1 MNLLIVAWSMV
12 AAICG
17 LLGFIQLLFWSRS
30 QSDRMSLLSAVM
42 SFSAAAV
49 AVTEMTLFV
58 TDDPQRHLALMGWL
72 NVFAAG
78 VIVPAVWVVRGQL
91 PKARLWMAVLVT
103 LLWTLGLL
111 IDVIAPGNIT
121 FSELE
126 RVVQRET
133 FWGDPFYLP
142 VGTLNPWKWVVD
154 ITVLL
159 VPIYVIDAVWRSRNE
174 TTRARGVAIAIG
186 VMAFVLF
193 GGIEALLVDL
203 GVLELPYMIS
213 VGFLAIVFS
222 LTWVMV
228 QDVIAAQ
235 RLERELATAREETEQ
250 VMRTNLMGE
259 IAAALAHELNQPLTA
274 ILGNAQ
280 AAEKMLATDRA
291 TDPDELREI
300 LADIVRDD
308 KRARDFIQDLRSML
322 RGDDGDFDRVD
333 LESATR
339 EMIALVAGSFERH
352 RVRVRLTVQGQL
364 PAVSGRRVALQQV
377 ILNLLL
383 NAERAIHEAHSTR
396 REIHVGLSQS
406 EGGVLL
412 EVRDWGPGLA
422 EEVED
427 RLFTPFVS
435 TSEHGLGMG
444 LAVSRRIVEGH
455 GGRLTGENAEGG
467 GARFLLWLPGS

>member
-1 MNLLIVAWSMV
+1 MNLLIVVWSMV

-17 LLGFIQLLFWSRS
+17 SLGFIQLLFWSRS
-30 QSDRMSLLSAVM
+30 QSDWMSLLSALM

-49 AVTEMTLFV
+49 AATEMALFV
-58 TDDPQRHLALMGWL
+58 TEEPQRHLALMGWL

-91 PKARLWMAVLVT
+91 PKARRWMAVLVT
-103 LLWTLGLL
+103 ILWAIGLL
-111 IDVIAPGNIT
+111 IDLIMPGNIT
-121 FSELE
+121 FTELDQVT
-126 RVVQRET
+126 RRET
-133 FWGDPFYLP
+133 FWGDAYYIP

-154 ITVLL
+154 MTVLL
-159 VPIYVIDAVWRSRNE
+159 VPLYVIDAVWRSRGEGN
-174 TTRARGVAIAIG
+174 RARGVVIAMGI
-186 VMAFVLF
+186 MAFVLF

-213 VGFLAIVFS
+213 VGFLAIVLS

-228 QDVIAAQ
+228 RDVVAAQ
-235 RLERELATAREETEQ
+235 QLEREVAQAREETEQ

-280 AAEKMLATDRA
+280 AAEKMLDADA
-291 TDPDELREI
+291 SIDSEELRDI
-300 LADIVRDD
+300 LGDIVRDD

-322 RGDDGDFDRVD
+322 RGDDGDFDTVD

-339 EMIALVAGSFERH
+339 EMIVLVAGAFDRH
-352 RVRVRLTVQGQL
+352 RVRVSFDVQGEI
-364 PAVSGRRVALQQV
+364 PSVSGRRVALQQV

-383 NAERAIHEAHSTR
+383 NAERAVRESGSAR
-396 REIHVGLSQS
+396 REILVVLSRARN
-406 EGGVLL
+406 GARL
-412 EVRDWGPGLA
+412 EVRDWGTGLA
-422 EEVED
+422 EEVQGK
-427 RLFTPFVS
+427 LFTPFVS

-444 LAVSRRIVEGH
+444 LAVCRRIVEGH
-455 GGRLTGENAEGG
+455 GGRLTGENADGG
-467 GARFLLWLPGS
+467 GARFVLWLPIP

>member
-30 QSDRMSLLSAVM
+30 KGDWMPLLSAIM
-42 SFSAAAV
+42 SFSAAATAV
-49 AVTEMTLFV
+49 AEMTLFV
-58 TDDPQRHLALMGWL
+58 TDDPDRHLALMGWL

-91 PKARLWMAVLVT
+91 PKARTWIAVLVT
-103 LLWTLGLL
+103 VLWAIGLL
-111 IDVIAPGNIT
+111 IDVLAPGNIT
-121 FSELE
+121 FSELDQVA
-126 RVVQRET
+126 RRET
-133 FWGDPFYLP
+133 FWGDPFYIP

-235 RLERELATAREETEQ
+235 RLEREVAKAREETEQ

-280 AAEKMLATDRA
+280 AAEKMLATDRPS
-291 TDPDELREI
+291 DPDELREI

-322 RGDDGDFDRVD
+322 RGDDRNFDRVD

-339 EMIALVAGSFERH
+339 EMIALVAGAFERH
-352 RVRVRLTVQGQL
+352 RVQVRLDVRGEVPSVL
-364 PAVSGRRVALQQV
+364 GRRVALQQV

-383 NAERAIHEAHSTR
+383 NAERAIRQAGSAR
-396 REIHVGLSQS
+396 REILVVLS
-406 EGGVLL
+406 GGDDGVLL
-412 EVRDWGPGLA
+412 EVRDWGTGLA
-422 EEVED
+422 EEVREK
-427 RLFTPFVS
+427 LFTPFVS
-435 TSEHGLGMG
+435 TSERGLGMG
-444 LAVSRRIVEGH
+444 LAVCRRIVEGH
-455 GGRLTGENAEGG
+455 GGRLTGENADGG
-467 GARFLLWLPGS
+467 GARFVLWLPGP

>member
-30 QSDRMSLLSAVM
+30 QSDRMSLLSAIM
-42 SFSAAAV
+42 SFSAAATAV
-49 AVTEMTLFV
+49 AEMTLFV
-58 TDDPQRHLALMGWL
+58 TDDPERHLALMGWL

-91 PKARLWMAVLVT
+91 PKARTWIAVLVT
-103 LLWTLGLL
+103 ALWAIGLL
-111 IDVIAPGNIT
+111 INVLAPGNIT
-121 FSELE
+121 FSELDE
-126 RVVQRET
+126 VTQRET
-133 FWGDPFYLP
+133 FWGDPFYIP
-142 VGTLNPWKWVVD
+142 VGTLNPWKWLVD
-154 ITVLL
+154 LTVLL
-159 VPIYVIDAVWRSRNE
+159 VPIYVIDAVWRSRSE
-174 TTRARGVAIAIG
+174 TARARGVAIAIG

-235 RLERELATAREETEQ
+235 RLEREVAEAREETEQ

-280 AAEKMLATDRA
+280 AAEKMLATDRP
-291 TDPDELREI
+291 TDPEELREI

-322 RGDDGDFDRVD
+322 RGDDGDFDSVD

-339 EMIALVAGSFERH
+339 EMIALVAGAFERH
-352 RVRVRLTVQGQL
+352 RVRVRLDVHGEVPSVL
-364 PAVSGRRVALQQV
+364 GRRVALQQV

-383 NAERAIHEAHSTR
+383 NAERAVRQAGSER
-396 REIHVGLSQS
+396 RDILVILSPS
-406 EGGVLL
+406 DDGVLL
-412 EVRDWGPGLA
+412 EVRDWGTGLA
-422 EEVED
+422 EEVREK
-427 RLFTPFVS
+427 LFTPFVS

-444 LAVSRRIVEGH
+444 LAVCRRIVEGH
-455 GGRLTGENAEGG
+455 GGHLTGENAEGG
-467 GARFLLWLPGS
+467 GARFLLWLPCP